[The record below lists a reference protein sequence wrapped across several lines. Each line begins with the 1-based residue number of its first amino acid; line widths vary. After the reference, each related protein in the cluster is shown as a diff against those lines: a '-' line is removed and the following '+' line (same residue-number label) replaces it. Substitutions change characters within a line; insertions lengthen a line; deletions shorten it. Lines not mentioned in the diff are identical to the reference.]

1 MKVREL
7 IEHLQALDPERN
19 VWVIYD
25 TYMAYEPDFS
35 EIITEVDALYFNRKG
50 TVQMQKGDH
59 KMEVG

>member
-7 IEHLQALDPERN
+7 IEHLQTLDPERN

-35 EIITEVDALYFNRKG
+35 EIITEVDAMYFSRKY
-50 TVQMQKGDH
+50 TVPPQKGDY